1 MFQRSIAGLLLVPVL
16 ALAAQETRT
25 FGAGHE
31 FEGLPRS
38 AQPTANYARDPQHP
52 LNELHALLFLG
63 ERTPTE
69 IGASLPAE
77 RAKEGLGDAEFFTG
91 KWYFRNRRE
100 KEISAADRR
109 LFGGDVRVSPVEDL
123 TGKRGERLRKLL
135 ATLATREQVADV
147 AELRAP
153 LARAMLQ
160 WDLLSV
166 WWRIERNALDGE
178 PLAAEETT
186 LVAMARTIHAL
197 ALDKA
202 EIAALES
209 GVAALAPAGDGNE
222 RAKPYVPAGLLAEP
236 QGAWLEIARDVKEL
250 FHARNS
256 LRTARVFVRAESV
269 EATRKLVELSAK
281 ATDDASTPRLELGT
295 EAALVMN
302 LVLVDRELAAVA
314 SPVVSE
320 VRVRRV
326 TGPAELRPDNG
337 SSRDGWSHWVYMISR
352 PGALLASG
360 ERFRFVPDTAQA
372 LFLEYGTPK
381 YTTYFA
387 QCALCHRRTNSGGQ
401 DPDGI
406 RALGRYGHPSV
417 ETDAHAR
424 ARLAEAQFA
433 EILAQLRVRLGLV
446 ETK

>member
-1 MFQRSIAGLLLVPVL
+1 MFQRAIAGLLLVPVL
-16 ALAAQETRT
+16 AFAAQETRT

-38 AQPTANYARDPQHP
+38 SQATATYARDPQHP

-77 RAKEGLGDAEFFTG
+77 RAKEGPGDAEFFTG
-91 KWYFRNRRE
+91 KWYFRNRRGA
-100 KEISAADRR
+100 EIGAADRR
-109 LFGGDVRVSPVEDL
+109 TFGGDVRVSPVEDL
-123 TGKRGERLRKLL
+123 GGERGKRLRELL
-135 ATLATREQVADV
+135 AQLSTREQVAGV
-147 AELRAP
+147 AELRTP

-160 WDLLSV
+160 WDVLSV
-166 WWRIERNALDGE
+166 WWRVERNALDGE
-178 PLAAEETT
+178 PLAAEEAT
-186 LVAMARTIHAL
+186 LVAMARTIRAL
-197 ALDKA
+197 ALEKT

-222 RAKPYVPAGLLAEP
+222 RAKPYVPAGLLAGP

-360 ERFRFVPDTAQA
+360 ERFRFVPDTAQG

-417 ETDAHAR
+417 ETDANAR

>member
-1 MFQRSIAGLLLVPVL
+1 MFQRASLGLGLVT
-16 ALAAQETRT
+16 ALAFGAQQART
-25 FGAGHE
+25 FGVGHA
-31 FEGLPRS
+31 FEGLPVS
-38 AQPTANYARDPQHP
+38 AEPAPMYASDAKHP
-52 LNELHALLFLG
+52 LNELHALLFLA
-63 ERTPTE
+63 ERLPTE
-69 IGASLPAE
+69 VGASLPAE
-77 RAKEGLGDAEFFTG
+77 RAKEGLADAEFFTG
-91 KWYFRNRRE
+91 KWYFRNRRGP
-100 KEISAADRR
+100 EITEADRR
-109 LFGGDVRVSPVEDL
+109 LFGGDVRVSPVERL
-123 TGKRGERLRKLL
+123 EGERAARLRELL
-135 ATLATREQVADV
+135 AKLATREQVAGI
-147 AELRAP
+147 AELRTP
-153 LARAMLQ
+153 LARALLQ

-166 WWRIERNALDGE
+166 WWRIERNGLEGGT
-178 PLAAEETT
+178 LAAEEAT
-186 LVAMARTIHAL
+186 LLAMARSIHAL

-202 EIAALES
+202 EIVALES
-209 GVAALAPAGDGNE
+209 GVAALPPTGDGTD
-222 RAKPYVPAGLLAEP
+222 RAKPYVPAGLLAGP
-236 QGAWLEIARDVKEL
+236 QGAWVEVAREAKEL

-256 LRTARVFVRAESV
+256 LRTARVLVRAESA

-281 ATDDASTPRLELGT
+281 ATDEESTPKLQIGT
-295 EAALVMN
+295 EAALVLN
-302 LVLVDRELAAVA
+302 LVLVDSELAAVA

-326 TGPAELRPDNG
+326 SGPAELRPDNG
-337 SSRDGWSHWVYMISR
+337 SSRDGWSHWIYMLSR

-360 ERFRFVPDTAQA
+360 ERFRFVPDTAQG

-381 YTTYFA
+381 YTTYHA

-417 ETDAHAR
+417 ESDPNAR

>member
-1 MFQRSIAGLLLVPVL
+1 MLPRAIAGSLLVSVL
-16 ALAAQETRT
+16 ALAAQEARS

-31 FEGLPRS
+31 SEGLPLT
-38 AQPTANYARDPQHP
+38 AQPTPMYARDPRHP
-52 LNELHALLFLG
+52 LNELHALLFVA
-63 ERTPTE
+63 ERQPTE

-77 RAKEGLGDAEFFTG
+77 RAREALPDAEFFTG
-91 KWYFRNRRE
+91 KWYFRNRKGE
-100 KEISAADRR
+100 AITEADRR

-123 TGKRGERLRKLL
+123 RGERGAKLRELL
-135 ATLATREQVADV
+135 ATLATREQVAAI

-166 WWRIERNALDGE
+166 WWRIERKALDGE
-178 PLAAEETT
+178 PLAAEEAT
-186 LVAMARTIHAL
+186 LVALARTIRAL
-197 ALDKA
+197 ALDKS

-209 GVAALAPAGDGNE
+209 GVAALPPAGDGTD
-222 RAKPYVPAGLLAEP
+222 RAKPYVPVGLLGGP
-236 QGAWLEIARDVKEL
+236 QGAWLEIARDAKEL

-256 LRTARVFVRAESV
+256 LRTARVFVRAESA
-269 EATRKLVELSAK
+269 EATRKLVELSAR
-281 ATDDASTPRLELGT
+281 ATDEASTPRLDVGT
-295 EAALVMN
+295 EAALVLN
-302 LVLVDRELAAVA
+302 LVLVDSELAAVA

-337 SSRDGWSHWVYMISR
+337 SSRDGWSHWIYMLSR

-372 LFLEYGTPK
+372 LFLEYGSPK
-381 YTTYFA
+381 HTTYFA

-417 ETDAHAR
+417 ETDATAR

-446 ETK
+446 EAK

>member
-1 MFQRSIAGLLLVPVL
+1 MLHRALAGLLLVPAL
-16 ALAAQETRT
+16 AFAAQETRT
-25 FGAGHE
+25 FGVGHE
-31 FEGLPRS
+31 FEGLPLS
-38 AQPTANYARDPQHP
+38 AQPTANYANDPRHP

-77 RAKEGLGDAEFFTG
+77 RAKEGLGDAEFFVG

-123 TGKRGERLRKLL
+123 TGKRGERLRELL
-135 ATLATREQVADV
+135 ATLATREQVAEV

-166 WWRIERNALDGE
+166 WWRIERKALDGE

-186 LVAMARTIHAL
+186 LVAMARTIRAL
-197 ALDKA
+197 ALTKA
-202 EIAALES
+202 EIATLES
-209 GVAALAPAGDGNE
+209 GVAALAPTGDGSD
-222 RAKPYVPAGLLAEP
+222 RSKPYVPTGLLDGP
-236 QGAWLEIARDVKEL
+236 KGAWLEVARDVKEL

-256 LRTARVFVRAESV
+256 LRTARVFVRAATA
-269 EATRKLVELSAK
+269 EATRTLVERSAL
-281 ATDDASTPRLELGT
+281 ATDEATTPKLEIGT

-302 LVLVDRELAAVA
+302 LVLVDSELAAVA

-337 SSRDGWSHWVYMISR
+337 SSRDGWSHWIYMLSR

-360 ERFRFVPDTAQA
+360 ARFRFVPDTAQA

-417 ETDAHAR
+417 ETDPNVR